1 MAIVRRGQSQRRTR
15 LLPLPA
21 TDDRIEETCLG
32 IGRGREMPGSNSG
45 FEVGLVLGVTPIA
58 PSGAWLKRLSSKT
71 ALVKNRSR
79 QKPLSS
85 KPLSSKTALVKNK
98 GGPTEVSLGRA

>member
-32 IGRGREMPGSNSG
+32 IGREREMPGSNSG

-79 QKPLSS
+79 QKQRWPDRGFPRPGLNVGDNLLS
-85 KPLSSKTALVKNK
+85 
-98 GGPTEVSLGRA
+98 R